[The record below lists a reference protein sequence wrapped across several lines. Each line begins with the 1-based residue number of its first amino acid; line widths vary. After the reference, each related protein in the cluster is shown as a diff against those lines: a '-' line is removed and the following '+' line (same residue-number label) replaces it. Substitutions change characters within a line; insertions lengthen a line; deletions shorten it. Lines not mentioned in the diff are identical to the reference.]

1 VYSTTHHRLP
11 HPLRTATTTATA
23 AEMPGVCSDLTLLRL
38 PLAACSI
45 AGYRSASSGL
55 STALHSLPRTELR
68 LFLASTFGQ
77 NAFQN
82 A

>member
-1 VYSTTHHRLP
+1 MYSTTHHRLP
-11 HPLRTATTTATA
+11 HPLRTATTTAA
-23 AEMPGVCSDLTLLRL
+23 SADMPGVCSDLTLLRL

-45 AGYRSASSGL
+45 ACHRSASSGL
-55 STALHSLPRTELR
+55 STALPSFPRTELR

-77 NAFQN
+77 IAFQN